1 MNRRYPI
8 RARVETA
15 LTRLGFRIIPYL
27 PRRAVVRLAGLFGTL
42 GYRFSRKL
50 SRIGETNLDL
60 AFGATRT
67 AEEKRRIL
75 RSSFRSF
82 SLVLLDAFW
91 FSHRT
96 EERIARWVSFDASFD
111 VLFKSQP
118 HICVTAH
125 YGNWEVLGMAVTA
138 RGFPLHSVAKPLKN
152 PEVDAMFIEAR
163 HKNGQKIVR
172 REGAVRT
179 LLRILQQQGK
189 IALVLDQNTKLSEGG
204 IFVPFFGLPVPVST
218 APAGL
223 ALKTGANIFIG
234 MLTPQADGSYVGEHG
249 LELDIA
255 PYRAEDSG
263 VAVRIL
269 TERITTELESILRS
283 HPEHWLWTY
292 KRWKYVPPGD
302 NPERF
307 PYYRRNAV

>member
-8 RARVETA
+8 RARAETA
-15 LTRLGFRIIPYL
+15 LTRLGFRIIPHL
-27 PRRAVVRLAGLFGTL
+27 PRRGVVALANVFGTL
-42 GYRFSRKL
+42 GYRFSRTVR
-50 SRIGETNLDL
+50 RIGETNLDL
-60 AFGATRT
+60 AFGTSKTR
-67 AEEKRRIL
+67 AEKQRIL

-96 EERIARWVSFDASFD
+96 EERIARWVTFDQSFD
-111 VLFKSQP
+111 VLFNPRP

-138 RGFPLHSVAKPLKN
+138 RGYPLHSVAKPLKN

-189 IALVLDQNTKLSEGG
+189 IALVLDQNTKLAEGG
-204 IFVPFFGLPVPVST
+204 IFTPFFGLPVPVST

-234 MLTPQADGSYVGEHG
+234 MLTPQPDGSYIGEHG
-249 LELDIA
+249 LELDIT
-255 PYRAEDSG
+255 PYQTGDTS
-263 VAVRIL
+263 VAVRTL
-269 TERITTELESILRS
+269 TERITAELESILRVK
-283 HPEHWLWTY
+283 PDHWLWTY

-302 NPERF
+302 DPARF
-307 PYYRRNAV
+307 PYYRRNAI